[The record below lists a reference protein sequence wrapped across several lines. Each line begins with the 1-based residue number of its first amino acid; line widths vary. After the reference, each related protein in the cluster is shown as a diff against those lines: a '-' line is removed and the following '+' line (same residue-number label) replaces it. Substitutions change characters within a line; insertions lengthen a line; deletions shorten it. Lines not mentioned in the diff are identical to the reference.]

1 MPGNFLRDLGFEHPI
16 ILAPMAGS
24 GGTPELVAAVSNAG
38 GLGSWGGA
46 YSTAQQILDAAK
58 QIRAL
63 TAKPFAINLF
73 AGGFEPQRQVDPAP
87 MLQLLARLHG
97 ELGLPAPVLP
107 PNPA

>member
-1 MPGNFLRDLGFEHPI
+1 MPGNFLRQLGVGHPI

-46 YSTAQQILDAAK
+46 YSTPKKIMDAAK

-63 TAKPFAINLF
+63 TAKPFALNLF
-73 AGGFEPQRQVDPAP
+73 AGGYELVRQVDPAP
-87 MLQLLARLHG
+87 MLALISRVHAT
-97 ELGLPAPVLP
+97 LGIAPPA
-107 PNPA
+107 